1 MKTVNIFWGTLF
13 ISAGLLWLNN
23 EFSFIVLNTDWTMQY
38 WPILIIIVGISILI
52 NSKIIRILASLI
64 SALFLSL
71 LIYHNISEIPQKFDD
86 IRIEVN
92 KETHDFWDGI

>member
-23 EFSFIVLNTDWTMQY
+23 EFGLIAINTDWTMQY
-38 WPILIIIVGISILI
+38 WPFLIIIIGISILI
-52 NSKIIRILASLI
+52 NSKTIRTLASLV

-71 LIYHNISEIPQKFDD
+71 LIYHNITEIPQNLND
-86 IRIEVN
+86 IRIEIN
-92 KETHDFWDGI
+92 KEAHDFWDEI